1 MGAAPTDHICTPCP
15 AGRGEWGWSEG
26 APGQYQTSPPPP
38 WLHSYTIY
46 CLILGQSLHL
56 KYTCGKRANA
66 QCPIRLPFK
75 LFSILSS
82 IILWV
87 QLRLWERN
95 CRGLKRVARQQEK
108 GQAGGAWGLAQSSHV
123 NVTRQTAPW
132 FKGTVSLDFQISYI
146 FLVFLYHSTPYDLLI
161 HRQKLFCKLLLIWK
175 DTVVPVY
182 STI

>member
-1 MGAAPTDHICTPCP
+1 MKNVLADGRLTQRVRQGRNKPPTKYWCNLCT
-15 AGRGEWGWSEG
+15 
-26 APGQYQTSPPPP
+26 
-38 WLHSYTIY
+38 LN
-46 CLILGQSLHL
+46 ILA
-56 KYTCGKRANA
+56 ANA

-75 LFSILSS
+75 LFSILSY